1 MDIPIHIYTLSQIL
15 FFTHVNAYIPVCS
28 RLYTEREHRNE
39 VSFYDEL
46 GYKRKSDKLLE
57 ILQGS
62 ATS

>member
-1 MDIPIHIYTLSQIL
+1 MHTYLYVVDYIL
-15 FFTHVNAYIPVCS
+15 
-28 RLYTEREHRNE
+28 RENTGNE